1 MSDNVK
7 IGAEVELDPKST
19 QNIKTLKQQLRD
31 ALKEAQILS
40 SQDLGSKEAVAA
52 QKRVAALRDSIEDTN
67 ESIAAFTGA
76 GQFKAIGNA
85 VQGIAGGFAAA
96 QGAIALFGG
105 ESEDLQ
111 KTLVR
116 LNAAMAFSQG
126 LSQIE
131 GLKDS
136 FSALGR
142 MIKTNVLSSLTT
154 LKGALIATGIG
165 AAAVLIGTLVANW
178 QDFTKAI
185 REAFPAFKVVEDFF
199 GNIKQIAAGT
209 LKSIVEGFKVVGDV
223 IGKIFDGDFSG
234 AIESAKDFGKRVAT
248 AYNQGYDE
256 KDNQLKK
263 ERAIKDKKFE
273 LDLEEAKG
281 KDIKAKRVK
290 LMREE
295 LELLE
300 KGSEEYNNKLIEIET
315 LRTEIR
321 DQNAEKQK
329 QIEENKA
336 KKLKEIE
343 DERLR
348 QLEINIEFE
357 KMKIQQLIE
366 SHKSAFDEIK
376 KGTDSAVSEIEGLR
390 NKAFESINDTRTSNE
405 TKLNILKE
413 YLQAGYIT
421 EQEYT
426 EKAGNLEVQKI
437 ENQRQ
442 LANESFGILQNINT
456 LAGENFE
463 TQKGISIAQ
472 TGVDTFESSQSV
484 FKAASKSPITT
495 FFPAYPFVAA
505 GLAITA
511 GLARI
516 RQMAQIR
523 PGVRSFSGG
532 GSTSTPSAPSFTPAQ
547 GTNVEGAGNVNLSS
561 QANASRVYVLESDIR
576 STTSRVDVIQSNAMF
591 K

>member
-40 SQDLGSKEAVAA
+40 SQDLGSKEAIAA
-52 QKRVAALRDSIEDTN
+52 QKRVAALRDTIDDVN
-67 ESIAAFTGA
+67 ESVGAFTGA

-136 FSALGR
+136 FGALGR
-142 MIKTNVLSSLTT
+142 MITTNILPALTT

-165 AAAVLIGTLVANW
+165 AIAVTVALLAENW
-178 QDFTKAI
+178 ENVMKFVKGSAYEQDKYNKELAKTTAQTK
-185 REAFPAFKVVEDFF
+185 EALEQF
-199 GNIKQIAAGT
+199 
-209 LKSIVEGFKVVGDV
+209 
-223 IGKIFDGDFSG
+223 
-234 AIESAKDFGKRVAT
+234 
-248 AYNQGYDE
+248 
-256 KDNQLKK
+256 
-263 ERAIKDKKFE
+263 
-273 LDLEEAKG
+273 DLEEARLRSIGVAEKEIIMLRRQKRQEAIDAQRAELENQKKIIQQQIDEVTQQQVDAAKG
-281 KDIKAKRVK
+281 MQSGNLVPMVYNMIFGTDVKDIGEAKTRLK
-290 LMREE
+290 
-295 LELLE
+295 
-300 KGSEEYNNKLIEIET
+300 EIEES
-315 LRTEIR
+315 LRGLQVAQYNDIKTFN
-321 DQNAEKQK
+321 DLVEK
-329 QIEENKA
+329 ENEDKA
-336 KKLKEIE
+336 AKLKEIE

-421 EQEYT
+421 EKEYA
-426 EKAGNLEVQKI
+426 EKSGDLEVQKI

-463 TQKGISIAQ
+463 AQKGISIAQ
-472 TGVDTFESSQSV
+472 TGVDTYEAAQSI
-484 FKAASKSPITT
+484 FKNAAGSPITKVY
-495 FFPAYPFVAA
+495 PAYPFVAA

-516 RQMAQIR
+516 KQMAQIR